1 MRKLEQE
8 LVAKDKEMK
17 KINGQLLR
25 AMVQTVD
32 IEPLSSRIF
41 GKYLKYIEE
50 KVVQK
55 KEVPLVPKSFARNAT
70 HRQPQDNLAVAL
82 ESASRS

>member
-17 KINGQLLR
+17 KINGQLVR

-50 KVVQK
+50 KVQQK
-55 KEVPLVPKSFARNAT
+55 KDIRLVPKSFARNAT
-70 HRQPQDNLAVAL
+70 HRQPLDSL
-82 ESASRS
+82 SASMDSTMLN